1 MYLATRS
8 GVKLT
13 GIKKKLVVSNKFSKP
28 NSAWRFRLMC
38 VFVDNLIS
46 SAPKDVRYDTSSSVI
61 SVNLSDYFLACKN
74 LAPDPI

>member
-13 GIKKKLVVSNKFSKP
+13 GIKKALVVSNKFSKS
-28 NSAWRFRLMC
+28 NSAGRFRLMC

-46 SAPKDVRYDTSSSVI
+46 SAPKDVRFDTSSSVI
-61 SVNLSDYFLACKN
+61 SVNLTIFSFART
-74 LAPDPI
+74 PDPM

>member
-13 GIKKKLVVSNKFSKP
+13 GIKKTLVVSNKFSKP
-28 NSAWRFRLMC
+28 NSAWRFRLMRF
-38 VFVDNLIS
+38 FVDNLIS

-61 SVNLSDYFLACKN
+61 SVNLTIFSLART
-74 LAPDPI
+74 PDPI